1 MIQARESAGLLI
13 IQAAPLHVATS
24 WYLSAMRFLALILTL
39 ALLALAGCASSPSKP
54 NILILLVDDLG
65 WRDFGPYG
73 QDFAETP
80 NVDAFA
86 KQSVRF
92 TAAYSAGP
100 VCSPTR
106 AAIMTGKYPARVNIN
121 DWIPG
126 TDFPKAKTL
135 PPSDLDQLPLEHVT
149 LAEALRGAG
158 YSTFHVGKWH
168 LGGEGFLPQDQGFD
182 ANIMGS
188 HIGHPASHFFPY
200 GNSLTTKPSATHAV
214 PLPTL
219 DRRDGEYLADR
230 QAQEAITLLRSA
242 AAKPNPFFMHLSFY
256 AIHAPW
262 EAPAALIERYESR
275 AKQRAGGANIPRAQI
290 IAAAMIEATDRAIG
304 RVLDE
309 LHATGLDKNTIVF
322 LTSDNGGLGPASDN
336 RPLRGQKRSLWEGGI
351 RVPLIVRWPGLTTPG
366 ALVAEPVISQD
377 LFATACDAAGVPVG
391 ADVKEDSR
399 SLTPLLSGRAITPGR
414 EAIFWHFP
422 HNETDMVGPRG
433 AVRRGQWK
441 LIEEYESGELL
452 LFDLDADP
460 AESTNVAARF
470 PETASQLVQ
479 LLHAWRDR
487 VGAKMPTPN
496 PHADF
501 NAR

>member
-1 MIQARESAGLLI
+1 
-13 IQAAPLHVATS
+13 
-24 WYLSAMRFLALILTL
+24 MRFLALNLAL
-39 ALLALAGCASSPSKP
+39 ALLVLTGCASSPAKP

-73 QDFAETP
+73 QDLAETP
-80 NVDAFA
+80 NIDAFA

-92 TAAYSAGP
+92 TCAYSAGP

-106 AAIMTGKYPARVNIN
+106 AALLTGKYPARVNIN

-126 TDFPKAKTL
+126 TDFPNAGTL
-135 PPSDLDQLPLEHVT
+135 PPPDLDQLPLEHTT
-149 LAEALRGAG
+149 LAEALRPAG

-168 LGGEGFLPQDQGFD
+168 LGGQGFLPQDQGFD
-182 ANIMGS
+182 VNIMGS

-200 GNSLTTKPSATHAV
+200 GNSLNDKPSASHAV

-230 QAQEAITLLRSA
+230 QAQEAITLLRAA
-242 AAKPNPFFMHLSFY
+242 AAKPDPFFMYLSFY

-262 EAPAALIERYESR
+262 EAPAALIEKYESR
-275 AKQRAGGANIPRAQI
+275 AKQRPGGANIPRPQI
-290 IAAAMIEATDRAIG
+290 ITAAMIEETDRAIG

-309 LHATGLDKNTIVF
+309 LHATGLDKSTVVF
-322 LTSDNGGLGPASDN
+322 FTSDNGGLMPASVN

-366 ALVAEPVISQD
+366 TLASEPVISQD
-377 LFATACDAAGVPVG
+377 LFATACEAAGVRTG
-391 ADVKEDSR
+391 ADVKEDAR
-399 SLTPLLSGRAITPGR
+399 SLSPLLAGRNLSPGR

-422 HNETDMVGPRG
+422 HNETAKVGPRG
-433 AVRRGQWK
+433 AVRRGRWK
-441 LIEEYESGELL
+441 LIEEYQSGELL

-460 AESTNVAARF
+460 AESTNVAAQF
-470 PETASQLVQ
+470 PDTASQLAQ

-487 VGAKMPTPN
+487 VGAKMPSPN
-496 PHADF
+496 PNADP
-501 NAR
+501 NVK

>member
-1 MIQARESAGLLI
+1 MRCLVSILSLLLI
-13 IQAAPLHVATS
+13 ALTGCSATP
-24 WYLSAMRFLALILTL
+24 AR
-39 ALLALAGCASSPSKP
+39 P

-73 QDFAETP
+73 QDLAETP
-80 NVDAFA
+80 NIDAFA

-106 AAIMTGKYPARVNIN
+106 AALLTGKYPARVNIN

-135 PPSDLDQLPLEHVT
+135 PPPDLDQLPLEQVT

-168 LGGEGFLPQDQGFD
+168 LGGAGFLPQDQGFD
-182 ANIMGS
+182 VNIMGS

-200 GNSLTTKPSATHAV
+200 GNSLDSKPSASHAV

-219 DRRDGEYLADR
+219 ERRENEYLADR
-230 QAQEAITLLRSA
+230 QADEAITLLRNA
-242 AAKPNPFFMHLSFY
+242 ASQERPFFMHLSFY

-262 EAPAALIERYESR
+262 EAPAALIEKYQAR
-275 AKQRAGGANIPRAQI
+275 ARQRPGGEKIPRVQI
-290 IAAAMIEATDRAIG
+290 VAAAMIEATDRAIG

-309 LHATGLDKNTIVF
+309 LRASGKDANTVVF

-351 RVPLIVRWPGLTTPG
+351 RVPLMVRWPGLSTPG
-366 ALVAEPVISQD
+366 SLVSEPVITQD

-391 ADVKEDSR
+391 AEVKEDAR
-399 SLTPLLSGRAITPGR
+399 ALTPLLSGRAATLGR

-422 HNETDMVGPRG
+422 QNETDTVGPRG
-433 AVRRGQWK
+433 AVRRGGWK

-460 AESTNVAARF
+460 SETTNVAAKF
-470 PETASQLVQ
+470 PDIASQLAQ
-479 LLHAWRDR
+479 LLHAWRGR

-496 PHADF
+496 PQA
-501 NAR
+501 NPSSR

>member
-1 MIQARESAGLLI
+1 MRCLVSI
-13 IQAAPLHVATS
+13 
-24 WYLSAMRFLALILTL
+24 LSLF
-39 ALLALAGCASSPSKP
+39 LLALTGCSPTPARP

-65 WRDFGPYG
+65 WRDFGPFG
-73 QDFAETP
+73 QDLAETP
-80 NVDAFA
+80 NIDAFA

-106 AAIMTGKYPARVNIN
+106 AAIITGQYPARVNIN

-126 TDFPKAKTL
+126 TRFPKAQTL
-135 PPSDLDQLPLEHVT
+135 PPPDLDQLPLEQVT

-168 LGGEGFLPQDQGFD
+168 LGGAGFLPQDQGFD
-182 ANIMGS
+182 VNIMGS

-200 GNSLTTKPSATHAV
+200 GNSLDSKPAASHAV

-219 DRRDGEYLADR
+219 ERRQDEYLADR
-230 QAQEAITLLRSA
+230 QADEAITLLRNA
-242 AAKPNPFFMHLSFY
+242 ATQTRPFFMHLSFY
-256 AIHAPW
+256 AIHTPW
-262 EAPAALIERYESR
+262 EAPAALIEKYQAR
-275 AKQRAGGANIPRAQI
+275 ARQRPGGDKIPRAQI
-290 IAAAMIEATDRAIG
+290 IAAAMIETTDRAIG

-309 LHATGLDKNTIVF
+309 LHASGMDANTLVF

-351 RVPLIVRWPGLTTPG
+351 RVPLMVRWPGLNAPG
-366 ALVAEPVISQD
+366 AIVSEPVISQD

-391 ADVKEDSR
+391 AEVKEDAR
-399 SLTPLLSGRAITPGR
+399 ALTPLLRGRAVTPAR

-422 HNETDMVGPRG
+422 HNETAQVGPRG
-433 AVRRGQWK
+433 AVRRGQLK
-441 LIEEYESGELL
+441 LIEEYQTGERL
-452 LFDLDADP
+452 LFDLSADP
-460 AESTNVAARF
+460 SETTNVAAKF
-470 PETASQLVQ
+470 PDTAAQLAQ
-479 LLHAWRDR
+479 LLHAWRER

-496 PHADF
+496 PQADHGA
-501 NAR
+501 N